1 MNERI
6 QQAIDLTKQ
15 VLGDARRGGKN
26 VCCSVSGGADSDILI
41 DLCERAE
48 PHFVSYVFFDTGIE
62 YQATKDHLKYLEEKY
77 GIEIHREKA
86 KVPVPLGNKKYGV
99 PFLSK
104 NVSNMINRLQ
114 HHNFQ
119 WEDDTFENLIIKYPK
134 CTAALRWWTNNWVS
148 STGVNLFNINR
159 NSWLKEFIVKN
170 PPKFAISDKCCIGA
184 KKNTSCDYIKNNQC
198 NLMIMGVR
206 KAEGGQRAANYK
218 DQLFL
223 HSHYKINFFIPIF
236 YFTDADRLEYE
247 QEFNVVHSKC
257 YTLYGLKRTGCAGCP
272 FGREYHNEGRSLIE
286 AFEPKLNKAIE
297 NMWGE
302 VYEYTN
308 KYHEFQKM
316 MNRKYKEKKKCV
328 CGCTEFAGDDVAMNL
343 KYFGRDVK
351 TLLCRSC
358 FQNIMEMTD
367 EQWDEAIEGFKAQ
380 GCELF

>member
-15 VLGDARRGGKN
+15 VLGDARKGGKN

-41 DLCERAE
+41 DLCEKAE
-48 PHFVSYVFFDTGIE
+48 PHFVRYVFFDTGIE
-62 YQATKDHLKYLEEKY
+62 YQATKEHLDWLEQKY

-104 NVSNMINRLQ
+104 HVSEMISRLQ
-114 HHNFQ
+114 KHNFH
-119 WEDDTFENLIIKYPK
+119 WENESYDVLSSMYKGCDG
-134 CTAALRWWTNNWVS
+134 ALKWWTNSWGSNS
-148 STGVNLFNINR
+148 HFNISR
-159 NSWLKEFIVKN
+159 FTWLKEFMVKN
-170 PPKFAISDKCCIGA
+170 PPEFQISSKCCEGA
-184 KKNTSCDYIKNNQC
+184 KKNTSDDYFKKFPADIC
-198 NLMIMGVR
+198 IIGVR
-206 KAEGGQRAANYK
+206 KAEGGQRSTRYSS
-218 DQLFL
+218 QLYFNV
-223 HSHYKINFFIPIF
+223 SHKINHFLPIL
-236 YFTDADRLEYE
+236 YLSDADRKEYE
-247 QEFNVVHSKC
+247 DEFEIKHSKC
-257 YTLYGLKRTGCAGCP
+257 YTEYGLKRTGCCGCP
-272 FGREYHNEGRSLIE
+272 FSKDYNFERDILKQH
-286 AFEPKLNKAIE
+286 EPKLNKAIE
-297 NMWGE
+297 NMWGLT
-302 VYEYTN
+302 YNYLD

-328 CGCTEFAGDDVAMNL
+328 CGCTEFTGDDVAMNL

-351 TLLCRSC
+351 TLLCRGC

>member
-15 VLGDARRGGKN
+15 ILGDARRRGKN
-26 VCCSVSGGADSDILI
+26 VRCSVSGGADSDILI
-41 DLCERAE
+41 DLCERTE

-104 NVSNMINRLQ
+104 RVSDMIHRLQ
-114 HHNFQ
+114 SNGFQ
-119 WEDDTFENLIIKYPK
+119 WEDDTLENLLAKYPK
-134 CTAALRWWTNNWVS
+134 CKTPLRWWCNEWGEQS
-148 STGVNLFNINR
+148 RFNISLNT
-159 NSWLKEFIVKN
+159 WLKEFLVKN
-170 PPKFAISDKCCIGA
+170 PPRFKISHECCYNVTHKI
-184 KKNTSCDYIKNNQC
+184 QH
-198 NLMIMGVR
+198 
-206 KAEGGQRAANYK
+206 
-218 DQLFL
+218 FL
-223 HSHYKINFFIPIF
+223 PIL
-236 YFTDADRLEYE
+236 YFTNADRKEYE
-247 QEFNVVHSKC
+247 QEFDITHSNC
-257 YTLYGLKRTGCAGCP
+257 YTEYRLIRTGCVGCPGCP
-272 FGREYHNEGRSLIE
+272 FGREYQRERDVIKQY
-286 AFEPKLNKAIE
+286 EPKLSKAIE

-328 CGCTEFAGDDVAMNL
+328 CGCTEFTGDDVAMNL

-351 TLLCRSC
+351 TLLCRGC

-367 EQWDEAIEGFKAQ
+367 EQWDEAIDGFKAQ
-380 GCELF
+380 RCELF